1 MVPKTGPE
9 IIPLEPDPGNAGV
22 GKRTRWVLAE
32 RSRASRINRF
42 RKTGNGFVFKRPRE
56 RIVAMARSCGASTRK
71 QFVAALL
78 LASLTSTPA
87 WALSGHVIDAQTLKP
102 VAAATVRVTG
112 TTITVAAD
120 DSGRFILERLP
131 EGVFEISV
139 SHVAYHPWRRLI
151 TKPADLVSVR
161 LEPLILQG
169 QEIVVTGTRAKRGE
183 TPAAFDDL
191 SQEEIRRSHYAQDVP
206 MLLTES
212 PGVYA
217 YSDNGN
223 GIGYSYLSIRG
234 FSQRRVS
241 VLING
246 VPLND
251 PESHE
256 VYWIDIPDLPENT
269 QDIQIQRGVG
279 TTLYGANSIGGT
291 INVLTHYMAPVR
303 EVSFSSGIGSYDTRK
318 FSVGFNSGL
327 IDARHSVY
335 GRFSRIV
342 SDGYRDNA
350 WTDLWS
356 YFLSAARYDEKWTNR
371 LNIFGGPEQTHLA
384 YKGIPRWFINGDTTF
399 YDTTSSNTGTLPRPT
414 GNTDKDRKFNPFEW
428 EGETDNF
435 NQPHYQWLT
444 EYRHDS
450 LWRFENTA
458 YYIKGE
464 GYYDQLRTGADF
476 GQYYLTPFTF
486 PGTEEEIDEADQ
498 LWRRRWVENDFW
510 GLIPRVTRRHN
521 RGEFALGV
529 EFNRLVADHWAEV
542 QSVSPAPP
550 DFTPGQRYYD
560 YDGRKTVVTPFVQE
574 VYTIDPRLTLTG
586 ALSYS
591 FKRYELA
598 NNAFANGSG
607 QRVEHQTDYNFIS
620 PRFGATYRP
629 TRATS
634 LFGSISYNE
643 QEPTN
648 DEIFDATD
656 YFANAGAFFGDT
668 VRNDAGVLIGSDPII
683 KPERLLN
690 YEIGASIQQSR
701 WRAEVN
707 LYHMR
712 FHDEIVWNGL
722 VSDDG
727 VPIRANA
734 PSSIHQ
740 GVEVSIGINFAEGL
754 TLDGNASLSDNY
766 LDEFL
771 EYVPDWANW
780 DTILPIDTVDR
791 AGNTIAGFPE
801 QLANLRLTY
810 DHKFASVSAHVFHAG
825 ELFIDNSNEDDKR
838 IAPRTALNLRGSVKL
853 DEAIGWAGVDLYI
866 QINNVFDKEYETGG
880 YVDEEGPLFIP
891 AAKRNFFAGLR
902 ARL

>member
-1 MVPKTGPE
+1 
-9 IIPLEPDPGNAGV
+9 
-22 GKRTRWVLAE
+22 
-32 RSRASRINRF
+32 
-42 RKTGNGFVFKRPRE
+42 
-56 RIVAMARSCGASTRK
+56 
-71 QFVAALL
+71 
-78 LASLTSTPA
+78 
-87 WALSGHVIDAQTLKP
+87 
-102 VAAATVRVTG
+102 
-112 TTITVAAD
+112 
-120 DSGRFILERLP
+120 
-131 EGVFEISV
+131 
-139 SHVAYHPWRRLI
+139 
-151 TKPADLVSVR
+151 
-161 LEPLILQG
+161 
-169 QEIVVTGTRAKRGE
+169 
-183 TPAAFDDL
+183 
-191 SQEEIRRSHYAQDVP
+191 

-256 VYWIDIPDLPENT
+256 VYWIDLPDLPENT

-291 INVLTHYMAPVR
+291 VNVLTHYFSPVR
-303 EVSFSSGIGSYDTRK
+303 GVTFNSGFGSYNTRK
-318 FSVGFNSGL
+318 FTVGFNSGL
-327 IDARHSVY
+327 IEGRHSVY

-356 YFLSAARYDEKWTNR
+356 YFLAAARYDEKWTNR

-384 YKGIPRWFINGDTTF
+384 YKGLPRWFLNGDTSY
-399 YDTTSSNTGTLPRPT
+399 YDSHQETHDFFPRPT
-414 GNTDKDRKFNPFEW
+414 GDPDKDRKFNPFTW
-428 EGETDNF
+428 DNETDNF
-435 NQPHYQWLT
+435 NQPHYQWLA

-458 YYIKGE
+458 YYIKGK
-464 GYYDQLRTGADF
+464 GYYDQLRSGADF
-476 GQYYLTPFTF
+476 GQYQLNPFPTPGPNNDTVI
-486 PGTEEEIDEADQ
+486 IDEADQ

-510 GLIPRVTRRHN
+510 GFIPRVTRRHH
-521 RGEFALGV
+521 RGELTAGI

-542 QSVSPAPP
+542 QAARPAPP

-560 YDGRKTVVTPFVQE
+560 YDGLKTVVTGFLQE
-574 VYTIDPRLTLTG
+574 VFAPDPRLTVTG

-591 FKRYELA
+591 FKRYELKDNRYA
-598 NNAFANGSG
+598 NFNK
-607 QRVEHQTDYNFIS
+607 QRVEHETDYNFVS
-620 PRFGATYRP
+620 PRLGLTVRP
-629 TRATS
+629 TEGLS
-634 LFGSISYNE
+634 VFGSASYNE

-648 DEIFDATD
+648 DEVFDATD
-656 YFANAGAFFGDT
+656 YFADARSFFRDT
-668 VRNDAGVLIGSDPII
+668 IANGTGILIGSDPII
-683 KPERLLN
+683 KPERLVN
-690 YEIGASIQQSR
+690 YEIGTSVRKPR

-712 FHDEIVWNGL
+712 FHDEIVYNGQIN
-722 VSDDG
+722 DDG

-740 GVEVSIGINFAEGL
+740 GIEVAAGVSLLEGL
-754 TLDGNASLSDNY
+754 TLEGNASISDNY
-766 LDEFL
+766 FDKFT
-771 EYVPDWANW
+771 EYVPDYANW
-780 DTILPIDTVDR
+780 DTILPIDTVPRD
-791 AGNTIAGFPE
+791 GNVIAGFPNR
-801 QLANLRLTY
+801 LANLRLTY
-810 DHKFASVSAHVFHAG
+810 DHTFASVSAHVQHAG
-825 ELFIDNSNEDDKR
+825 ELFIDNSEEAEKR
-838 IAPRTALNLRGSVKL
+838 IAPRTVLNLRGALKL
-853 DEAIGWAGVDLYI
+853 QEAIGWAGVDLFL
-866 QINNVFDKEYETGG
+866 QINNVFDTEYETGG

>member
-1 MVPKTGPE
+1 MAHCH
-9 IIPLEPDPGNAGV
+9 D
-22 GKRTRWVLAE
+22 
-32 RSRASRINRF
+32 ASP
-42 RKTGNGFVFKRPRE
+42 RKLFGFV
-56 RIVAMARSCGASTRK
+56 
-71 QFVAALL
+71 LL
-78 LASLTSTPA
+78 SISLSSAHA
-87 WALSGHVIDAQTLKP
+87 WGLGGRVIDAQTLLP
-102 VAAATVRVTG
+102 VANATVRVGATNVA
-112 TTITVAAD
+112 VAAD
-120 DSGRFILERLP
+120 DSGRFALEGLP
-131 EGVFEISV
+131 EGAFEVSV
-139 SHVAYHPWRRLI
+139 SHVAYHPWKKRVASP
-151 TKPADLVSVR
+151 TDLDVIS
-161 LEPLILQG
+161 LEPLILLG
-169 QEIVVTGTRAKRGE
+169 QEIVVTGTRAKKGE
-183 TPAAFDDL
+183 SPVAFDNL
-191 SQEEIRRSHYAQDVP
+191 SQEEIRRAHYAQDVP

-256 VYWIDIPDLPENT
+256 VYWIDLPDLAENI

-291 INVLTHYMAPVR
+291 VNVLTHYLAPAR
-303 EVSFSSGIGSYDTRK
+303 EVSFNSGFGSYGTRK
-318 FSVGFNSGL
+318 FTIGFNSGL
-327 IDARHSVY
+327 IDDRHSVY

-342 SDGYRDNA
+342 SDGYRVNS

-384 YKGIPRWFINGDTTF
+384 YKGIPRRFLEADTSFSYSGRTPSGDV
-399 YDTTSSNTGTLPRPT
+399 DQ
-414 GNTDKDRKFNPFEW
+414 DRRYNPFEW
-428 EGETDNF
+428 GGETDNF
-435 NQPHYQWLT
+435 NQPHYQWLA

-458 YYIKGE
+458 YYIKGK
-464 GYYDQLRTGADF
+464 GYYDQLRTNADF
-476 GQYYLTPFTF
+476 AQYYLTPFTL
-486 PGTEEEIDEADQ
+486 PGSGKDTSIADQ

-510 GLIPRVTRRHN
+510 GLIPRFMRKHT
-521 RGEFALGV
+521 RGEFSAGV

-542 QSVSPAPP
+542 QSVRPTPP

-574 VYTIDPRLTLTG
+574 IYTPDARVTLTG
-586 ALSYS
+586 AMSYS
-591 FKRYELA
+591 FKRYELTD
-598 NNAFANGSG
+598 NRYANGSG
-607 QRVEHQTDYNFIS
+607 QRVEHKTDYNFVS
-620 PRFGATYRP
+620 PRLGLTVRP
-629 TRATS
+629 TEGLS
-634 LFGSISYNE
+634 VFGSASYNE

-648 DEIFDATD
+648 DEVFDATD
-656 YFANAGAFFGDT
+656 YFADAQSFFRDT
-668 VRNDAGVLIGSDPII
+668 ITNGTGILIGSDPII
-683 KPERLLN
+683 KPERLVN
-690 YEIGASIQQSR
+690 YEIGTSVRKPR

-712 FHDEIVWNGL
+712 FHDEIVYNGQIN
-722 VSDDG
+722 DDG

-740 GVEVSIGINFAEGL
+740 GIEVAAGVSLLEGL
-754 TLDGNASLSDNY
+754 TLEGNASISDNY
-766 LDEFL
+766 FNEFT

-780 DTILPIDTVDR
+780 VDILPIDTVDR

-810 DHKFASVSAHVFHAG
+810 DHKFASVSAHVQHAG
-825 ELFIDNSNEDDKR
+825 ELFIDNSEEAEKR
-838 IAPRTALNLRGSVKL
+838 IAPRTVLNLRGALKL
-853 DEAIGWAGVDLYI
+853 QEAIGWAGVDLFI
-866 QINNVFDKEYETGG
+866 QINNVFDKEYEAGG

>member
-1 MVPKTGPE
+1 MAWRHDASPRKLIALV
-9 IIPLEPDPGNAGV
+9 
-22 GKRTRWVLAE
+22 VLTV
-32 RSRASRINRF
+32 SL
-42 RKTGNGFVFKRPRE
+42 
-56 RIVAMARSCGASTRK
+56 CSTH
-71 QFVAALL
+71 
-78 LASLTSTPA
+78 A
-87 WALSGHVIDAQTLKP
+87 WGLSGRVVDAQTSLP
-102 VAAATVRVTG
+102 VVAATIRVAVTNLV
-112 TTITVAAD
+112 IAAD
-120 DSGRFILERLP
+120 DSGRFTLDGLP
-131 EGVFEISV
+131 EGDFEVSV
-139 SHVAYHPWRRLI
+139 SHVAYHPWRKRI
-151 TKPADLVSVR
+151 SKPADLDVIR
-161 LEPLILQG
+161 LEPLILRG
-169 QEIVVTGTRAKRGE
+169 QDIVVTGMRATKGE
-183 TPAAFDDL
+183 SPVAFDNI
-191 SQEEIRRSHYAQDVP
+191 SQEDIRQAHYAQDVP

-291 INVLTHYMAPVR
+291 INVLTHYVAPER
-303 EVSFSSGIGSYDTRK
+303 EISVNSGLGSYDTRK
-318 FSVGFNSGL
+318 FTVGFNSGL
-327 IDARHSVY
+327 IDDRHSVY

-342 SDGYRDNA
+342 SDGYREDA

-356 YFLSAARYDEKWTNR
+356 YFLSASRYDEKWTNH

-384 YKGIPRWFINGDTTF
+384 YKGLPRWFLNGDTTF
-399 YDTTSSNTGTLPRPT
+399 YDTTTSSKGTLPRPS
-414 GNTDKDRKFNPFEW
+414 GDPDRDRRFNPFEW
-428 EGETDNF
+428 DNETDNF
-435 NQPHYQWLT
+435 SQPHYQWLT
-444 EYRHDS
+444 EYRPDTMWT
-450 LWRFENTA
+450 LENTA

-464 GYYDQLRTGADF
+464 GFYDQLRSGADF
-476 GQYYLTPFTF
+476 AQYYLNPFTF
-486 PGTEEEIDEADQ
+486 PGTEDEITVADQ

-510 GLIPRVTRRHN
+510 GLIPRVTRKHD
-521 RGEFALGV
+521 RGEFSAGL

-542 QSVSPAPP
+542 QSVRPAPP

-560 YDGRKTVVTPFVQE
+560 YLGRKTVVTPFVQE
-574 VYTIDPRLTLTG
+574 VFTLDPHVALTG

-598 NNAFANGSG
+598 ENKFANGFG
-607 QRVEHQTDYNFIS
+607 QRVEHKTDYNFIS
-620 PRFGATYRP
+620 PRFGATFTP
-629 TRATS
+629 RADMS
-634 LFGSISYNE
+634 VFGSISYNE

-648 DEIFDATD
+648 DEVFDATD
-656 YFANAGAFFGDT
+656 YFADANAFFGETRLDGS
-668 VRNDAGVLIGSDPII
+668 GVLMGSDPLI
-683 KPERLLN
+683 KPERLVDL
-690 YEIGASIQQSR
+690 EVGASLRKPR
-701 WRAEVN
+701 WTAELN

-712 FHDEIVWNGL
+712 FHDEIVYNGQIN
-722 VSDDG
+722 DGG

-740 GVEVSIGINFAEGL
+740 GVEASATARLTSGL
-754 TLDGNASLSDNY
+754 TIACNASLSNNHF
-766 LDEFL
+766 DEFI

-780 DTILPIDTVDR
+780 GDSLPIDTVDR
-791 AGNTIAGFPE
+791 AGNMIAGAPE

-810 DHKFASVSAHVFHAG
+810 DHRVASFTAHVHHAG
-825 ELFIDNSNEDDKR
+825 ELFIDNSEEAEKR
-838 IAPRTALNLRGSVKL
+838 IAPRTVLNLRGTVKL
-853 DEAIGWAGVDLYI
+853 AEAIGWAGVDLFV